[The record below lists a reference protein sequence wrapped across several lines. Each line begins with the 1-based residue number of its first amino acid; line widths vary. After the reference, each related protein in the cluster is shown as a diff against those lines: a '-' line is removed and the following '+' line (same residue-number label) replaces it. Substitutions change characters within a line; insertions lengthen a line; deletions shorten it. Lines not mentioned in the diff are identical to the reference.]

1 MMKKLVG
8 VLVLVVMLTSC
19 KNTGNEPKTTEKK
32 EVKKEAKVQENT
44 RKADVGKTKFVLFK
58 SSYNPKETYVKMKDY
73 LESKGMFHPHLV
85 DHQTAAANVDIKLR
99 PIYLVIFGNPKAGSV
114 LMLENPEVAIELPLK
129 ALIYQDEEGQT
140 WVMYKDMNYL
150 KDLYFIKDPNGIINK
165 MNNLMEGF
173 KQAVYNPIHT
183 TQVKDEDLK

>member
-1 MMKKLVG
+1 MKKIIGIFVLMLVF
-8 VLVLVVMLTSC
+8 LSC
-19 KNTGNEPKTTEKK
+19 NNTENNVEKTDKKQEKK
-32 EVKKEAKVQENT
+32 EVKIQENT
-44 RKADVGKTKFVLFK
+44 RKADIGKTKFVLFK

-73 LESKGMFHPHLV
+73 LESKGMFYPHLL

-99 PIYLVIFGNPKAGSV
+99 PTYLVIFGNPKDGST

-129 ALIYQDEEGQT
+129 ALIYQDDEGQT

-150 KDLYFIKDPNGIINK
+150 KDLYFIKDQNGIINK
-165 MNNLMEGF
+165 MNKLMKGF

-183 TQVKDEDLK
+183 TQIKDEDLK